1 MLDGL
6 QQLHPEAG
14 PIVQEL
20 VQRLPEALHRE
31 LSSIVFVFAEK
42 VLLIGLINLTL
53 QRR

>member
-31 LSSIVFVFAEK
+31 LSSEVLVFAEK